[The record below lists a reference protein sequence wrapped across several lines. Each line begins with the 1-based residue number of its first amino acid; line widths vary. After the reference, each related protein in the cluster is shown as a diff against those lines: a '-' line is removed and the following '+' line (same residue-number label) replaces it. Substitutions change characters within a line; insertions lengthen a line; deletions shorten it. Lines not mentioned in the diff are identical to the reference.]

1 MTTIAPAGSTLS
13 IGEVC
18 ERTGL
23 SPDTVRF
30 YEREGL
36 FVHPI
41 DRSAGDQRRYTD
53 SDVEWLHMCV
63 RFRSS
68 GMSLPD
74 IRRYAELVRQ
84 GPGNEVDR
92 YALLTAHQ
100 AKIRAQIDDLTT
112 CLTIIENKVD
122 HYRAHLDN
130 GTASTLW
137 TGEPSTC

>member
-1 MTTIAPAGSTLS
+1 MTTIAPLPSTLS

-23 SPDTVRF
+23 SPDTLRF

-41 DRSAGDQRRYTD
+41 DRTAGDRRRYTD

-63 RFRSS
+63 RFRST

-84 GPGNEVDR
+84 GAGNEADR

-100 AKIRAQIDDLTT
+100 AKIRAQMDEIMT
-112 CLTIIENKVD
+112 CQTIIESKVD
-122 HYRAHLDN
+122 HYRARLDE
-130 GTASTLW
+130 GTASALW